1 MKKEKI
7 TIAGMDVEVQ
17 GEDISFSA
25 VYDPVYS
32 LDLIEQFI
40 LDAGSDNLGVFGG
53 IYEGGIHCQQI
64 PDEIAPCILTILES
78 GESIKS
84 YLEIGVAAGGSTFLF
99 NHFFHPE
106 KIVLIDNNK
115 HPKAGLRAEVLK
127 GIDYQEII
135 GCSDAEESIKAISNL
150 NTMFDV
156 ILIDGEHHYQ
166 GVKLDTVLYLPFLR
180 KGGFLI
186 LHDSVW
192 PLGGIM
198 RVVRELKI
206 DPEMEFIDEFVTKKH
221 SFKCGIALFRRV

>member
-99 NHFFHPE
+99 NHF
-106 KIVLIDNNK
+106 I
-115 HPKAGLRAEVLK
+115 
-127 GIDYQEII
+127 
-135 GCSDAEESIKAISNL
+135 SDGHEA
-150 NTMFDV
+150 
-156 ILIDGEHHYQ
+156 
-166 GVKLDTVLYLPFLR
+166 LYTRTSRGNPREALSSPCLAKF
-180 KGGFLI
+180 FI
-186 LHDSVW
+186 T
-192 PLGGIM
+192 
-198 RVVRELKI
+198 RV
-206 DPEMEFIDEFVTKKH
+206 
-221 SFKCGIALFRRV
+221 